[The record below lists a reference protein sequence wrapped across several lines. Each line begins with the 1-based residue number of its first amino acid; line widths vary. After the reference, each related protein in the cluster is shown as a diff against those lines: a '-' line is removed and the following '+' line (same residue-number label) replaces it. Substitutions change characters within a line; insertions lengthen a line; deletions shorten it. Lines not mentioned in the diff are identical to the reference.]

1 MKQLFTLENVKISGQ
16 LLKNVFYFQ
25 PLKTD
30 QTEIKLSI
38 KSIIFLK
45 NTMLK
50 SLMSSENT
58 KNSGHICARL

>member
-1 MKQLFTLENVKISGQ
+1 MKQLFTLDYVKISGQ

-38 KSIIFLK
+38 KSIIF
-45 NTMLK
+45 
-50 SLMSSENT
+50 
-58 KNSGHICARL
+58 